1 MGCLRGKKVL
11 LRPIVRNDLE
21 KLNIWKNDE
30 NVYKYLG
37 GGFQPTSIDIQ
48 NKWMEAL
55 MDTTGNNKRFIIENT
70 NSEAVGMI
78 GLYSINWVHR
88 SSELGIFVGDME
100 QQGKGYASEAYYLLE
115 EYVRKYINLHKI
127 KAYVVKDNEKA
138 VSMYKKLHFR
148 SAGCLVEERF
158 IDGKYCDV
166 LIMEK
171 IYKSEC

>member
-78 GLYSINWVHR
+78 GLYSIN
-88 SSELGIFVGDME
+88 
-100 QQGKGYASEAYYLLE
+100 
-115 EYVRKYINLHKI
+115 
-127 KAYVVKDNEKA
+127 
-138 VSMYKKLHFR
+138 
-148 SAGCLVEERF
+148 
-158 IDGKYCDV
+158 
-166 LIMEK
+166 
-171 IYKSEC
+171 